1 MGTRNRKYIFFL
13 VIFFIN
19 VLLLEIFSYSF
30 GYFFLSG
37 QGVIYVSDAPSED
50 SFQSYLDIRDPVLGW
65 PPPSR
70 YGQEDLDQ
78 LGARINTF
86 FPNTASQACVSAY
99 GDSFTFGKEVD
110 NVAAFPNQLSQILGC
125 RVNNFGVSGYGTD
138 QALIRFRVNQS
149 DRPAVAVLAHL
160 SEDIIR
166 NVNQFSTFIYG
177 SRFGFKPR
185 FVPTAGSMF
194 ELRPILNFDGLNY
207 EDVYKNPSEYFHDDY
222 FLPDGPS
229 KVPFPRFPYTLAIVK
244 SLFSYKFRGF
254 FDHGNAYTEPFY
266 EVGHASNALE
276 VTQFII
282 REFKHEATRRD
293 VVPLVVILPIV
304 VDVLAK
310 QSTGSWPYQNLVRH
324 LEEEGDVAFVDFG
337 EVLIKHMERTGKSVC
352 DFYRKEWY
360 AKGGCTGHF
369 NEEGNLLLAEA
380 IAAKIESIE
389 IPFSGHL
396 QRFRW
401 PTR

>member
-1 MGTRNRKYIFFL
+1 MGIKNRKYIFFL
-13 VIFFIN
+13 IIFFFNIS
-19 VLLLEIFSYSF
+19 LLEIFSYTF
-30 GYFFLSG
+30 GYFFLSR
-37 QGVIYVSDAPSED
+37 QGVMYVSDPPSED
-50 SFQSYLDIRDPVLGW
+50 SFRRYLDKRDPVLGW

-86 FPNTASQACVSAY
+86 FPNTASQACVSTY
-99 GDSFTFGKEVD
+99 GDSFTFGNEVD
-110 NVAAFPNQLSQILGC
+110 NVAAFPNQLSRILGC

-138 QALIRFRVNQS
+138 QALIRFRVNES
-149 DRPAVAVLAHL
+149 DSPRVAVLAHL

-166 NVNQFSTFIYG
+166 NVTQFSGFIYG

-185 FVPTAGSMF
+185 FVPAIGSTF

-207 EDVYKNPSEYFHDDY
+207 KDVYKNPSNYFHDDY
-222 FLPDGPS
+222 FLPDGPG
-229 KVPFPRFPYTLAIVK
+229 KVPFLRFPYTLAAVK

-254 FDHGNAYTEPFY
+254 FDYRDAYTEPFY

-282 REFKHEATRRD
+282 QEFRREAIRRD
-293 VVPLVVILPIV
+293 IVPLVVIVPIV
-304 VDVLAK
+304 VDLLAK
-310 QSTGSWPYQNLVRH
+310 QSTGSWPYRNLVEN
-324 LEEEGDVAFVDFG
+324 LEKKGDVALVDFG

-352 DFYRKEWY
+352 DFYRKEWH

-369 NEEGNLLLAEA
+369 NEDGNLLLAKA
-380 IAAKIESIE
+380 ITTKIKSIE
-389 IPFSGHL
+389 GPKLGIF
-396 QRFRW
+396 QNK
-401 PTR
+401 